1 MNRFK
6 RFFAKISI
14 LALCCPAAMISCDQ
28 YDDTEIWESIKE
40 LQEKV
45 AALEKQVQENVAAL
59 QSVVTFESIRS
70 CEFDTETGKVI
81 ITLMDGK
88 KVVIDLTV
96 TGYPLVT
103 VVQDADGE
111 YYWALC
117 KDGRSEI
124 LLVDGKKVPVSVTP
138 ALKIS
143 DSGEWLISVDGGSSW
158 ISTGI
163 FKDEAGEDSSAVF
176 FTNVEMQDGFLM
188 LTLADGSVVKV
199 AVAGDA
205 EFSAEVT
212 EMWFSRASMTK
223 STAVTMNNVK
233 SYTVTEKPE
242 GWKVE
247 IDDAYLH
254 ITSPA
259 DFTNAAKEGTVK
271 ILALFEGGSQPEIL
285 YVSVAYEPSIA
296 LSIDNDS
303 VVVTMSEHTGE
314 DFTGYLLS
322 VWKESEFTPEAAV
335 AWLNSEGYQNTPY
348 SGTESYVVSELAE
361 IVKDVNYVIFAV
373 PYLPASQVSQGN
385 MSYDVTDLQT
395 IQFGFSGMSWTFSDV
410 RYDYAHLKASFN
422 DVEAYYGGFFESGA
436 WEAYGR
442 ENLLE
447 SLAYNSVQVYTDKR
461 YDGPASAFPDNT
473 EAVDLLPS
481 TEYLVWMLP
490 VSDNNKYTVRD
501 FVTMTFTTPGL
512 VKDASIAAPVAEVT
526 EVTISGFTA
535 EVTPAAGA
543 YKTYSAIYRTSII
556 PENEAELV
564 NNIIRSNNYSKGSAV
579 NTVTTANFDSR
590 SDVCLLSVSVTEDG
604 RYGEVLRQDVKIKEL
619 AYSDKLSVSVT
630 DIQHGFGDVTL
641 TLSFTGNPEYITYFA
656 ETFTFFTDE
665 ALQEM
670 MALGQFGNAAKV
682 EISKLNDGKLN
693 ISGLTVGALY
703 TFYAVVSDAEGTSS
717 YLYKYEFTP
726 RVEVDYI
733 LSSSADY
740 SYGMPSLSGTW
751 NKTTYTMNVDMP
763 AECVKYW
770 LFKGNYEYMTGDP
783 WTDSDKLITLQYSD
797 VTVHEKSAKG
807 LKYTY
812 MNAASRIYMVWL
824 DDKGAFHAIYEFDPQ
839 MPM

>member
-6 RFFAKISI
+6 SFFARISV
-14 LALCCPAAMISCDQ
+14 LALCCTVAMISCDQ

-45 AALEKQVQENVAAL
+45 AALEKQVEANVAAL

-70 CEFDTETGKVI
+70 CEFDTEKGKVT

-88 KVVIDLTV
+88 KVVIDLAV

-103 VVQDADGE
+103 VVQEADGE

-117 KDGRSEI
+117 KDGKSEI

-143 DSGEWLISVDGGSSW
+143 DSGEWLISVDGGSTW
-158 ISTGI
+158 MSTGI
-163 FKDEAGEDSSAVF
+163 FNDGAGEDSSAVF

-199 AVAGDA
+199 AVVGES
-205 EFSAEVT
+205 EFSAEMT

-223 STAVTMNNVK
+223 STSVTMNNVK

-242 GWKVE
+242 GWKVD

-259 DFTNAAKEGTVK
+259 DLSSAAKEGTVK
-271 ILALFEGGSQPEIL
+271 ILALFEGGAQPEIL
-285 YVSVAYEPSIA
+285 YVSVAYEPSFT
-296 LSIDNDS
+296 LSTDNDS

-322 VWKESEFTPEAAV
+322 VWKESDFTPEAAV

-348 SGTESYVVSELAE
+348 SGTGSYVVSDLAE

-373 PYLPASQVSQGN
+373 PYLPAAQVALGN
-385 MSYDVTDLQT
+385 MLYDVNDLQT
-395 IQFGFSGMSWTFSDV
+395 IQFGYCGMSWAFSDI

-422 DVEAYYGGFFESGA
+422 DVESYYGGFFESGA

-442 ENLLE
+442 DNMLE
-447 SLAYNSVQVYTDKR
+447 SLAYNAVQVYTEKK

-473 EAVDLLPS
+473 EATDLLPS

-490 VSDNNKYTVRD
+490 VSPNNKYSAAD
-501 FVTMTFTTPGL
+501 FLTMKFTTPGL
-512 VKDASIAAPVAEVT
+512 VKDASIAAPVADVT

-535 EVTPAAGA
+535 EVTPAAGT
-543 YKTYSAIYRTSII
+543 YKTYSAVYRKSII
-556 PENEAELV
+556 PEDESELIT
-564 NNIIRSNNYSKGSAV
+564 NIIRNNNYSKGSAV
-579 NTVTTANFDSR
+579 NTVTTSSFDSK
-590 SDVCLLSVSVTEDG
+590 SEVCLLSVSVTEDG
-604 RYGEVLRQDVKIKEL
+604 RYGEILRQDVKLKEL
-619 AYSDKLSVSVT
+619 TYSDKLSVAVT
-630 DIQHGFGDVTL
+630 DMRHGFGDVTL
-641 TLSFTGNPEYITYFA
+641 TLSFTGNPVSLTYFA
-656 ETFTFFTDE
+656 ETFTFFTD
-665 ALQEM
+665 AAIQEM

-682 EISKLNDGKLN
+682 NVAELEDGKLN
-693 ISGLTVGALY
+693 ISGLTVGSLY

-740 SYGMPSLSGTW
+740 TYGMPALSGKW
-751 NKTTYTMNVDMP
+751 NKTTYTMDVDMP

-783 WTDSDKLITLQYSD
+783 WTDSDKLITTQYSG
-797 VTVHEKSAKG
+797 VTVHEASAKG

-812 MNAASRIYMVWL
+812 MNADSRIYMVWL

-839 MPM
+839 MPK